1 MPPSFSQLCRAFT
14 LASETLPPE
23 MPLRRRMLAQL
34 AWWSVRDRRDPLP
47 PHLERGLELLWRDAC
62 VRELEPGQKLLLHW
76 IAAAVAGA
84 WSRAPEWA
92 REVVD
97 LSMETALTVWRPSAR
112 ATGPT
117 RPRTPIVLLSE
128 LEPSPDPSGDPEP
141 PVEAFTLEPRRG
153 KLDWAWS
160 SVGSVLD
167 GLAVWPAAVQRHL
180 GLPLGDMR
188 RTGQPAWNRLTDSY
202 REVREAANTLEAMQ
216 NVA

>member
-34 AWWSVRDRRDPLP
+34 AWWSVRDRREPVP
-47 PHLERGLELLWRDAC
+47 PDIERGLERLWRDAC

-76 IAAAVAGA
+76 MATAVAGG
-84 WSRAPEWA
+84 WSQAPEWA

-97 LSMETALTVWRPSAR
+97 LSMETTLTVWRPSAR

-117 RPRTPIVLLSE
+117 RPRLTVGLLPDG
-128 LEPSPDPSGDPEP
+128 EPSTDPTGDPEAP
-141 PVEAFTLEPRRG
+141 PEPVQLEARRG
-153 KLDWAWS
+153 QLEWEWS
-160 SVGSVLD
+160 PVGDVLD
-167 GLAVWPAAVQRHL
+167 GLRVWPAAVQRHL

-188 RTGQPAWNRLTDSY
+188 RTGQPDWNRLTDSY